1 MHPPIML
8 MMLVIF
14 AAGAVGGI
22 VNALMTDNG
31 FLMPRQ
37 ESVRDTTIYRP
48 GFLGNLII
56 GGVGALVSW
65 GLYGPL
71 SAYQL
76 FSTSAGLDATNWGT
90 GGVSLASLVGAIL
103 IGVSGARWLTNEVDK
118 TLLRAAA
125 AEAANAKASPNA
137 SQQIMMAPP
146 AQALNIAKTIQQASA
161 P

>member
-1 MHPPIML
+1 ML

-76 FSTSAGLDATNWGT
+76 FSTSVGLDATNWGT

>member
-1 MHPPIML
+1 ML

>member
-1 MHPPIML
+1 ML

-31 FLMPRQ
+31 FLIPRQ
-37 ESVRDTTIYRP
+37 EVVRETTIYRP

-76 FSTSAGLDATNWGT
+76 FSTSAGLDATNVGT

>member
-1 MHPPIML
+1 ML

-37 ESVRDTTIYRP
+37 ESVRETTIYRP

>member
-1 MHPPIML
+1 MQSSIWPML
-8 MMLVIF
+8 LAIF
-14 AAGAVGGI
+14 IAGGVGGI

-37 ESVRDTTIYRP
+37 EVVRDTTIYRP
-48 GFLGNLII
+48 GCLGNVII
-56 GGVGALVSW
+56 GGVGALISW

-71 SAYQL
+71 SAYQVL
-76 FSTSAGLDATNWGT
+76 GTSAGLSATNSGAD
-90 GGVSLASLVGAIL
+90 GVSLAALVGAIL

-137 SQQIMMAPP
+137 AQQIMMAPP
-146 AQALNIAKTIQQASA
+146 AQALNIAKMIQQA
-161 P
+161 PIQ

>member
-1 MHPPIML
+1 
-8 MMLVIF
+8 
-14 AAGAVGGI
+14 
-22 VNALMTDNG
+22 
-31 FLMPRQ
+31 
-37 ESVRDTTIYRP
+37 
-48 GFLGNLII
+48 
-56 GGVGALVSW
+56 
-65 GLYGPL
+65 
-71 SAYQL
+71 
-76 FSTSAGLDATNWGT
+76 
-90 GGVSLASLVGAIL
+90 L